1 MAELPDYHG
10 ALERVLELTYPPVT
24 LNVPPSRALGHRL
37 AHAVIA
43 RGNQPSRPVA
53 LEDGLAVMQRD
64 VQARNVGG
72 PAPEQRPAEYEPQPD
87 LPPLPPAREGA
98 EDDAPRPAEHSAAE
112 ADGGEPSHASDAAPA
127 APRRKGTDPTGRH
140 VMRLAGD
147 EDDRDPDDW
156 TEDELSA
163 AEAGSGAAMEETAEA
178 ASVNGVATT
187 ADLLL
192 RPRPV
197 SNRREDALAPGQ
209 AVAVAVG
216 SEVPRGADLIYPLDE
231 LAGPPVPYDFE
242 FVPPQV
248 RTPEQRRN
256 DRRPPRRND
265 RARRNEQA
273 EETEE
278 AEELESL
285 PLPEPER
292 AWDLPARFT
301 TGRIN
306 LPVSRQRLPR
316 RLIPIGAWARNREVL
331 LPERAMLRA
340 PELAL
345 LDACGV
351 TDVDIYRRPVVGVAC
366 LGLPFPLAGQQPD
379 GRRPGVDPLTTLVQ
393 YLCRAAQVAALPL
406 GFAPSRFRPLRAAVE
421 RWTKQVDILLLVG
434 GSHHGPR
441 CLGHDVLASFGQVYV
456 SGLDLDPAGGLSAGM
471 AGPTPV
477 FVIPGT
483 LPDVL
488 AGFVLF
494 ARPLAHK
501 YFQPQHFLGELPVT
515 LDCGSQL
522 HFEQTTAVPLRFSY
536 DRQAGAFRSR
546 YAGQRGEPWLD
557 CIRGQ
562 AVAVFEAGRQYRDG
576 EVIPA
581 AVY

>member
-1 MAELPDYHG
+1 MADNPEYLS
-10 ALERVLELTYPPVT
+10 ALERILELTYPPVT
-24 LNVPPSRALGHRL
+24 LTVPPSRAHGHRL
-37 AHAVIA
+37 AHAVVA

-64 VQARNVGG
+64 VQAREAAGQPPV
-72 PAPEQRPAEYEPQPD
+72 EQQPSLEEPQSD
-87 LPPLPPAREGA
+87 LPPMPLSREELEQGLAGVPLPLPAEGA
-98 EDDAPRPAEHSAAE
+98 PGESE
-112 ADGGEPSHASDAAPA
+112 ASV
-127 APRRKGTDPTGRH
+127 PRRKIDDPTGRY

-147 EDDRDPDDW
+147 DDERDPDDW
-156 TEDELSA
+156 SEDELST
-163 AEAGSGAAMEETAEA
+163 AEAGGSGQEPAAEDEA
-178 ASVNGVATT
+178 GSSPTGPGLVE
-187 ADLLL
+187 LQL
-192 RPRPV
+192 RGRPT

-231 LAGPPVPYDFE
+231 LAGPPAPYDFE

-248 RTPEQRRN
+248 VRPAEQRRN
-256 DRRPPRRND
+256 DRRGPRRND
-265 RARRNEQA
+265 RPRRGEAA
-273 EETEE
+273 EEHDEPDE
-278 AEELESL
+278 IESM
-285 PLPEPER
+285 PLPEPDR
-292 AWDLPARFT
+292 GWDLPARFS
-301 TGRIN
+301 TGRVA

-316 RLIPIGAWARNREVL
+316 RLIPIGAWARNREPL
-331 LPERAMLRA
+331 LPERALLRA

-351 TDVDIYRRPVVGVAC
+351 GEVDIYRRPVVGIAC
-366 LGLPFPLAGQQPD
+366 LGQPFPLAGQQP
-379 GRRPGVDPLTTLVQ
+379 GESRRPGVDPLTTLVQ

-406 GFAPSRFRPLRAAVE
+406 GFAPNRFRPLRAAVE

-441 CLGHDVLASFGQVYV
+441 CLGHDVLASFGQVCV
-456 SGLDLDPAGGLSAGM
+456 SGLDLYPAGGLSAGM

-501 YFQPQHFLGELPVT
+501 YFQPQHFMGEVPVA

-522 HFEQTTAVPLRFSY
+522 HFNETTAVPLRFSY
-536 DRQAGAFRSR
+536 DRQAVQFRSR
-546 YAGQRGEPWLD
+546 YSGQRGEPWLD

-562 AVAVFEAGRQYRDG
+562 AIAVFEADRVYRDG
-576 EVIPA
+576 ETVTA